1 MYFQDL
7 ILTLQKYWNKQGC
20 LLTQPY
26 DIETGAGT
34 FNPSTFLRSL
44 GPEPF
49 NAAYVEPCRRP
60 TDGRYGDNPIRMQH
74 YYQFQVVMKPNPDN
88 FVELYLGS
96 LAAIGIDPNDHD
108 LRLVHDDWES
118 PTLGAW
124 GLGWEIWADGMEITQ
139 FTYFQQVGGFEL
151 RPVMG
156 EITYG
161 LERICMF
168 LQKVDSVYD
177 LAYNEHF
184 SYGDIFHQN
193 EVQFSTHN
201 FQIVDID
208 FQLESFK
215 AYERECAANCE
226 AGLPAPGLDYCLKA
240 SHAFNLL
247 DARGAISVNERQG
260 YILRVRALARAVS
273 EAWIANREDLGHPL
287 VGRLPEIEA
296 TVAEIAADSAPTTET
311 APFLLE
317 VGVEEMPA
325 AVFKPLLTQL
335 PNLFKKHFGP
345 AELDFQDVEFYV
357 TPRRIVIS
365 ANSARTRQPDLVQEV
380 KGPPLRIAKD
390 DEGNW
395 TRAATGFAAKNGVAV
410 DDLREI
416 EIKGV
421 SYLQAVIDRP
431 GLNATAVLAEIIP
444 AFLRSI
450 HWYKTMRWGNG
461 DTPFVRPVKWL
472 VALVGE
478 QIVPALFGGIAA
490 GNQSRGHRFLAPEN
504 LTVSADRQS
513 FLDALR
519 AADVIV
525 DHRERKETIKA
536 RLAESAAT
544 RGLFWREDQG
554 LLEEVSHLAEQPIP
568 ILGSFEE
575 EFLEIPEMVLVS
587 EMRVHQKYFALI
599 DGDGKVANAFIAVS
613 NMRCRDPKV
622 VCNGYEKVLR
632 SRFSDAKFFL
642 REDTKISLEQRLPK
656 LEKAIFQA
664 ELGTVRAKV
673 ARIGGL
679 ADWLADQLG
688 MDPVRRGHVAEIALL
703 CKADLTTDLVG
714 EFPDLQGEVGR
725 YYAIGEGLDTVVADG
740 LRDHYRPKS
749 VNGDFPSSDEAA
761 IVGIADRLDS
771 MAGIF
776 AIGKAPTSSADPF
789 ALRRACLTTIALIVK
804 QGFRVDIAELL
815 ERAIAGYGDT
825 LADIDTDALRE
836 ELLTFFLQRASRL
849 FEDLDREDMP
859 GPFARDTISAVLN
872 ASTPWRDFADLVA
885 RFEAMEAFRGRADF
899 ADVAATFKRCNNIIK
914 DARETEAADSAKF
927 LEDGEHRLSKATQA
941 ARSEIEGHLASQ
953 DYVQALAA
961 VGPLRE
967 SVDYFYDVDKT
978 LINHE
983 DPTIRS
989 NRRRLIGEVV
999 ELVRQVADFAVIRG

>member
-7 ILTLQKYWNKQGC
+7 ILTLQKYWNEQGC

-49 NAAYVEPCRRP
+49 HAAYVEPCRRP

-74 YYQFQVVMKPNPDN
+74 YYQFQVVMKPNPDD

-96 LAAIGIDPNDHD
+96 LKAIGIDPFDHD

-184 SYGDIFHQN
+184 SYGDIFHEN

-208 FQLESFK
+208 FQLGSFK

-226 AGLPAPGLDYCLKA
+226 AGLPAPALDYCLKA

-273 EAWIANREDLGHPL
+273 EAWMANREALGHPL
-287 VGRLPEIEA
+287 TARMPGTAGGPPATEPVAAGEPPALPA
-296 TVAEIAADSAPTTET
+296 T

-325 AVFKPLLTQL
+325 AVFKPLLKQL
-335 PNLFKKHFGP
+335 PDLFEKHFAP
-345 AELDFQDVEFYV
+345 SELDFQNVKFYV
-357 TPRRIVIS
+357 TPRRIVVS

-390 DEGNW
+390 ADGNW
-395 TRAATGFAAKNGVAV
+395 TRAASGFAAKNGVSV
-410 DDLREI
+410 DDLREV
-416 EIKGV
+416 EIKGE
-421 SYLQAVIDRP
+421 SYLHAVIDRP
-431 GLNATAVLAEIIP
+431 GADATAVLAEIIP

-461 DTPFVRPVKWL
+461 DTPFVRPVKWI

-478 QIVPALFGGIAA
+478 QIVPFVFGGIAA
-490 GNQSRGHRFLAPEN
+490 GKQSRGHRFLAPDAI
-504 LTVSADRQS
+504 TVNADRQNY
-513 FLDALR
+513 LDALR
-519 AADVIV
+519 AAEVIV
-525 DHRERKETIKA
+525 DHRERKATIAARVAET
-536 RLAESAAT
+536 AAT
-544 RGLFWREDQG
+544 KGLFWREDQG
-554 LLEEVSHLAEQPIP
+554 LLEEVTHLAEQPIP
-568 ILGSFEE
+568 ILGTFEE
-575 EFLEIPEMVLVS
+575 EYLEIPEMVLVS
-587 EMRVHQKYFALI
+587 EMRVHQKYLALV
-599 DGDGKVANAFIAVS
+599 DGEGKVANAFIAIS
-613 NMRCRDPKV
+613 NMRCRDQDV
-622 VCNGYEKVLR
+622 VRNGYEKVLR
-632 SRFSDAKFFL
+632 SRFADAHFFL
-642 REDTKISLEQRLPK
+642 REDTKISLEARLPK

-673 ARIGGL
+673 DRIGTL
-679 ADWLADQLG
+679 ANWLAEQL
-688 MDPVRRGHVAEIALL
+688 DADAEAVAQIARL
-703 CKADLTTDLVG
+703 CKCDLTTDLVG

-725 YYAIGEGLDTVVADG
+725 YYAIGEGLPSVVADG

-749 VNGDFPSSDEAA
+749 VNGDFPTSAEAA

-815 ERAIAGYGDT
+815 DRAIAGYGEL
-825 LADIDTDALRE
+825 LADIDSAKLRE
-836 ELLTFFLQRASRL
+836 ELLAFFLQRASRL
-849 FEDLDREDMP
+849 FHELDRADMP
-859 GPFARDTISAVLN
+859 GPFARDTIAAVLQ

-885 RFEAMEAFRGRADF
+885 RFEAMEAFRERADF

-914 DARETEAADSAKF
+914 DARETESADSAVF
-927 LEDGEHRLSKATQA
+927 VEQSEHDLHALLNSAQSA
-941 ARSEIEGHLASQ
+941 IDGHLAEQ
-953 DYVQALAA
+953 NYVAALAE

-967 SVDYFYDVDKT
+967 RIDAFFEAVLV
-978 LINHE
+978 N
-983 DPTIRS
+983 DPDEGIRT
-989 NRRRLIGEVV
+989 NRRRLISELV
-999 ELVRQVADFAVIRG
+999 ELVRRVADFAAIQG

>member
-7 ILTLQKYWNKQGC
+7 ILTLQKYWNEQGC

-49 NAAYVEPCRRP
+49 HAAYVEPCRRP

-74 YYQFQVVMKPNPDN
+74 YYQFQVVMKPNPDD

-96 LAAIGIDPNDHD
+96 LKAIGIDPFDHD

-184 SYGDIFHQN
+184 TYGDIFHEN
-193 EVQFSTHN
+193 EVQFSKHN
-201 FQIVDID
+201 FQVVDID

-273 EAWIANREDLGHPL
+273 EAWMANREALGHPL
-287 VGRLPEIEA
+287 TERMPVAESA
-296 TVAEIAADSAPTTET
+296 VAEIAADSTPSAES

-325 AVFKPLLTQL
+325 AVFKPLLAQL
-335 PNLFKKHFGP
+335 PNLFKKHFEP
-345 AELDFQDVEFYV
+345 TELAFEDVEFYV

-365 ANSARTRQPDLVQEV
+365 ANSARTKQPDLVQEV

-410 DDLREI
+410 DDLREV

-431 GLNATAVLAEIIP
+431 GANATAVLADVIP

-450 HWYKTMRWGNG
+450 HWYKTMRWGDG

-478 QIVPALFGGIAA
+478 QVVPFVFGGIAA
-490 GNQSRGHRFLAPEN
+490 GNQSRGHRFLAPDS

-513 FLDALR
+513 YLDALR
-519 AADVIV
+519 AAEVIV
-525 DHRERKETIKA
+525 DHRERKATITARVAET
-536 RLAESAAT
+536 AAT
-544 RGLFWREDQG
+544 MGLFWREDQG

-568 ILGSFEE
+568 ILGTFEE
-575 EFLEIPEMVLVS
+575 EYLEIPEMVLVS
-587 EMRVHQKYFALI
+587 EMRVHQKYLALV
-599 DGDGKVANAFIAVS
+599 DGDGKVANAFIAIS
-613 NMRCRDPKV
+613 NMRCRDQDV
-622 VCNGYEKVLR
+622 VRNGYEKVLR
-632 SRFSDAKFFL
+632 SRFADAHFFL
-642 REDTKISLEQRLPK
+642 REDTKISLEARLPK

-673 ARIGGL
+673 DRIGAL
-679 ADWLADQLG
+679 AEWLAGEVDA
-688 MDPVRRGHVAEIALL
+688 DSAAVAQIARL
-703 CKADLTTDLVG
+703 CKCDLTTDLVG

-725 YYAIGEGLDTVVADG
+725 YYAIGEGLSEVVADG

-749 VNGDFPSSDEAA
+749 VNGDFPSSAEAA

-815 ERAIAGYGDT
+815 DRAIAGYGDV
-825 LADIDTDALRE
+825 LAKVDAAALRE
-836 ELLTFFLQRASRL
+836 ELLAFFLQRASRL
-849 FEDLDREDMP
+849 FQELDREDMP
-859 GPFARDTISAVLN
+859 GPFARDTIAAVLN

-885 RFEAMEAFRGRADF
+885 RFEAMEAFRQRADF

-914 DARETEAADSAKF
+914 DARETEAADSAMF
-927 LEDGEHRLSKATQA
+927 VEQSEHDLHALLRTAQTAIDS
-941 ARSEIEGHLASQ
+941 HLTTQ
-953 DYVQALAA
+953 DYVGALAE

-967 SVDYFYDVDKT
+967 RIDAFFDAVLV
-978 LINHE
+978 N
-983 DPTIRS
+983 DPDDGIRT
-989 NRRRLIGEVV
+989 NRRRLISELV
-999 ELVRQVADFAVIRG
+999 ELVRRVADFGQISG

>member
-7 ILTLQKYWNKQGC
+7 ILTLQKYWNEQGC

-26 DIETGAGT
+26 DMETGAGT

-96 LAAIGIDPNDHD
+96 LAAIGIDPHDHD

-184 SYGDIFHQN
+184 SYGDIFHEN
-193 EVQFSTHN
+193 EVQFSKHN

-273 EAWIANREDLGHPL
+273 EAWIANRESLGHPL
-287 VGRLPEIEA
+287 VGRMPVAESAI
-296 TVAEIAADSAPTTET
+296 AEIAADSTPTVDA

-325 AVFKPLLTQL
+325 AVFKPLLKQL
-335 PNLFKKHFGP
+335 PGLFKKHFGS

-365 ANSARTRQPDLVQEV
+365 ANSARTCQRDLVEEV
-380 KGPPLRIAKD
+380 KGPPMRIAKD
-390 DEGNW
+390 DDGNW
-395 TRAATGFAAKNGVAV
+395 TRAATGFSAKNGIAV
-410 DDLREI
+410 EDLREI

-431 GLNATAVLAEIIP
+431 GSNATAVLAEIIP

-461 DTPFVRPVKWL
+461 DTPFVRPLKWL

-478 QIVPALFGGIAA
+478 QVVPATFAGIAA
-490 GNQSRGHRFLAPEN
+490 GNESRGHRFLAPGS
-504 LTVSADRQS
+504 LVVTADRQS
-513 FLDALR
+513 YLDALR

-525 DHRERKETIKA
+525 DHRERKETITK
-536 RLAESAAT
+536 RLAEAAAT
-544 RGLFWREDQG
+544 KGLFWREDQG

-587 EMRVHQKYFALI
+587 EMRVHQKYFALV
-599 DGDGKVANAFIAVS
+599 DAGGKVANAFIAVS
-613 NMRCRDPKV
+613 NMRCRDPQV

-632 SRFSDAKFFL
+632 SRFADAKFFL
-642 REDTKISLEQRLPK
+642 REDT
-656 LEKAIFQA
+656 
-664 ELGTVRAKV
+664 
-673 ARIGGL
+673 
-679 ADWLADQLG
+679 
-688 MDPVRRGHVAEIALL
+688 
-703 CKADLTTDLVG
+703 
-714 EFPDLQGEVGR
+714 
-725 YYAIGEGLDTVVADG
+725 
-740 LRDHYRPKS
+740 
-749 VNGDFPSSDEAA
+749 
-761 IVGIADRLDS
+761 
-771 MAGIF
+771 
-776 AIGKAPTSSADPF
+776 
-789 ALRRACLTTIALIVK
+789 
-804 QGFRVDIAELL
+804 
-815 ERAIAGYGDT
+815 
-825 LADIDTDALRE
+825 
-836 ELLTFFLQRASRL
+836 
-849 FEDLDREDMP
+849 
-859 GPFARDTISAVLN
+859 
-872 ASTPWRDFADLVA
+872 
-885 RFEAMEAFRGRADF
+885 
-899 ADVAATFKRCNNIIK
+899 
-914 DARETEAADSAKF
+914 
-927 LEDGEHRLSKATQA
+927 
-941 ARSEIEGHLASQ
+941 
-953 DYVQALAA
+953 
-961 VGPLRE
+961 
-967 SVDYFYDVDKT
+967 
-978 LINHE
+978 
-983 DPTIRS
+983 
-989 NRRRLIGEVV
+989 
-999 ELVRQVADFAVIRG
+999 